1 MNYVNAIEQPRKRT
15 AKNSRKHT
23 YMLYKMLGEKQEII
37 GNCLQ
42 YNNEMATEWAMRELT
57 KNRNHFREGD
67 RCELWM
73 MDDQCKEHK
82 IQGFRRGA

>member
-15 AKNSRKHT
+15 AKNSRKNT
-23 YMLYKMLGEKQEII
+23 YII
-37 GNCLQ
+37 YEVKYGTLTMIGKSLQ
-42 YNNEMATEWAMRELT
+42 YNDELAIAWALRELK
-57 KNRNHFREGD
+57 KNRDHYKQGD

-73 MDDQCKEHK
+73 MGKQYGEYR